1 MNAAQMVHL
10 TAQIV
15 GASVGV
21 GSLELLWTRRSFAR
35 GGLWDWQLLRED
47 FAAASRVAQR
57 GLELLLASPYF
68 EVGLALRALAAF
80 ALIFVP
86 NFWLALFLVFG
97 TLAIAGR
104 WRGSYNGGS
113 DAMTL
118 VVLLGLLPGL
128 AGRELAA
135 HGSVT
140 ATGAEFAAQAGLA
153 YIAVQVVLSY
163 FIAGFVKV
171 RAADWR
177 SGRALGVFLNLPSFP
192 VPTRLRRLAGRPALL
207 HVLSLAVIAFE
218 LGAPLALVWPWPYLT
233 AAMAF
238 HLFNAYALGLNR
250 FVWAWAAAYP
260 AVVYWA
266 EWWARG

>member
-1 MNAAQMVHL
+1 MNAAQAVHL
-10 TAQIV
+10 TAGLV

-21 GSLELLWTRRSFAR
+21 CSLELLRTRRSFAR
-35 GGLWDWQLLRED
+35 GGFWDWQLLRED
-47 FAAASRVAQR
+47 FVAAPGVVQR
-57 GLELLLASPYF
+57 GLDGLLASPYF
-68 EVGLALRALAAF
+68 EMGLCLRALAAF

-86 NFWLALFLVFG
+86 NFWLALFLVLG

-128 AGRELAA
+128 AGQEL
-135 HGSVT
+135 
-140 ATGAEFAAQAGLA
+140 AAQAGLA
-153 YIAVQVVLSY
+153 YIAVQGLLSY

-192 VPTRLRRLAGRPALL
+192 IPMSLRRCSKRPKLL
-207 HVLSLAVIAFE
+207 RALSLAVIAFE
-218 LGAPLALVWPWPYLT
+218 LGAPLALWWPGPYLA
-233 AAMAF
+233 AAMGF

-260 AVVYWA
+260 AIVYWA
-266 EWWARG
+266 ERVSG